1 MLFIQIVVSYISWKD
16 IHIFVF
22 VIYSTQNFII
32 DFNGV
37 KIYNYHNA
45 DN

>member
-1 MLFIQIVVSYISWKD
+1 MMFKQIVVSYISWKD
-16 IHIFVF
+16 THIFVF
-22 VIYSTQNFII
+22 VMYSTQNVII

-37 KIYNYHNA
+37 KIYNYHNV